1 LSLIYLVRHGQAGAR
16 DNYDVLS
23 DLGREQARLL
33 GEYLVAQ
40 NIRPD
45 IVISGSFNRQ
55 RLTAEIA
62 CQSFPSPPEIAVD
75 HRWDEFRLASL
86 YRAFATRLAAESEE
100 FACDFEEMQRA
111 IIADPHTTRGAT
123 GRCDR
128 AMVTAWMAS
137 RFAYDGESWQ
147 EFQTRIH
154 SLIPELSNHG
164 GEQTII
170 VFTSA
175 TPISIL
181 TGAALGLRDEQLLR
195 LMGVLYN
202 SSITITKVQEE
213 GLRLFTYNST
223 PHLPEP
229 LKTLR

>member
-1 LSLIYLVRHGQAGAR
+1 MIYLVRHGQAGSR

-23 DLGREQARLL
+23 DLGQKQARML
-33 GEYLVAQ
+33 GEYFVAQ
-40 NIRPD
+40 NIKPD
-45 IVISGSFNRQ
+45 LVFSGSFNRQ

-62 CQSFPSPPEIAVD
+62 CRTSSHSPEIIVD
-75 HRWDEFRLASL
+75 PRWDEFRLAAL
-86 YRAFATRLAAESEE
+86 YRAFAASLAAESEE

-128 AMVTAWMAS
+128 AIVTAWMAN
-137 RFAYDGESWQ
+137 RFPYDGESWQ
-147 EFQTRIH
+147 EFQGRVH

-164 GEQTII
+164 GEQTIV

-195 LMGVLYN
+195 LMGVVYN
-202 SSITITKVQEE
+202 SSITVTRAQEE